1 MVERKL
7 KEIIAARGRKG
18 TDRAEQVRAPL
29 DWAAAKLDNGAAPE
43 RCRISFFVAFL
54 LSEQMSRPLPGR
66 GLLHMEMGML
76 GLA

>member
-29 DWAAAKLDNGAAPE
+29 DWAVAKLDICAAPE

-54 LSEQMSRPLPGR
+54 LSARMSRPLPGR
-66 GLLHMEMGML
+66 GLLHTEIDML